1 MDRVNSQVHT
11 LLFAHNG
18 SVHDLEFVAVL
29 RGKKAGVIEATS
41 GLEVIGLCSEHPEI
55 ELIMVNIDIPVLN
68 GIDTILEIRKTNNI
82 VPTILL
88 SEFLTVDAVKV
99 AYGIGCNEILQ
110 KPVKQFAIDAIFE
123 KYLHD

>member
-1 MDRVNSQVHT
+1 MGRVNFQVHT
-11 LLFAHNG
+11 LLYAHTG
-18 SVHDLEFVAVL
+18 SAHDLEFVAAL
-29 RGKKAGVIEATS
+29 RGKKAGVIEAAT
-41 GLEVIGLCSEHPEI
+41 GEEAIRRCSEHPEI
-55 ELIMVNIDIPVLN
+55 ELVMVNIDIPVLN
-68 GIDTILEIRKTNNI
+68 GIDTILEIRKTNNA

-110 KPVKQFAIDAIFE
+110 KPVKLFAIDAIFE